1 MKASCYREAQL
12 LKNLYFPQPLA
23 RYPQPQV
30 VLPSFL
36 PSFKGITLILWAVF
50 GKQQTIWHQDHDHD
64 IQPVHHF

>member
-1 MKASCYREAQL
+1 MKVSCYGEAKL

-30 VLPSFL
+30 VLPSF
-36 PSFKGITLILWAVF
+36 KGITFILWAVF

-64 IQPVHHF
+64 T